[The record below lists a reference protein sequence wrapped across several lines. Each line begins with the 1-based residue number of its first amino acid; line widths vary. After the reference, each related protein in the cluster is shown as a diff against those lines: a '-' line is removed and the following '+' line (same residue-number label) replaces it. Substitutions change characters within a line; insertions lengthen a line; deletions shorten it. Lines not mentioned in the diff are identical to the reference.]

1 MRVLPTAIALAF
13 SAAALAA
20 CSSSAEGGE
29 AASSTSSVTS
39 ESAATSP
46 NPSASEPP
54 APQTP
59 VPGESDLSAADQ
71 VKPQA
76 AGMAVDAFAD
86 AVLDQLKFAG
96 PGTLSDQLVTIAMSP
111 LTRQMASSADI
122 STRLDSKGARVILT
136 LSGSDVTCKI
146 TVTDAPAARGVAC
159 VA

>member
-1 MRVLPTAIALAF
+1 M
-13 SAAALAA
+13 SA
-20 CSSSAEGGE
+20 
-29 AASSTSSVTS
+29 V
-39 ESAATSP
+39 
-46 NPSASEPP
+46 
-54 APQTP
+54 
-59 VPGESDLSAADQ
+59 DQ

-76 AGMAVDAFAD
+76 EGMAVDAFAD

-122 STRLDSKGARVILT
+122 STRLDSKGAKVILT
-136 LSGSDVTCKI
+136 LSGDDVTCKI

>member
-1 MRVLPTAIALAF
+1 MRVLPTAVALAF
-13 SAAALAA
+13 SAAALAG

-39 ESAATSP
+39 GSAAASP
-46 NPSASEPP
+46 NPSASET

-122 STRLDSKGARVILT
+122 TTRLDSKGARVILT
-136 LSGSDVTCKI
+136 LSGNDVTCKI